1 MMLKRRPFLIRKMLI
16 IVNSSTQINVTAS
29 HFIIGVEV
37 CSVITQVKKWP
48 CNVRQELFTSCT
60 CTCIDHKHRE
70 IRGDWERG
78 VKRGGG
84 TNWVISALKEFESE
98 RLMIKTL
105 FTTQGRSCYC
115 INSDVH

>member
-16 IVNSSTQINVTAS
+16 IVISGTQINVTAS

-37 CSVITQVKKWP
+37 CSVYYTGKKWP
-48 CNVRQELFTSCT
+48 CNVRQELFTSCTCT

-84 TNWVISALKEFESE
+84 TNWVISALKEFVC
-98 RLMIKTL
+98 T
-105 FTTQGRSCYC
+105 
-115 INSDVH
+115 